1 MTSREDIETDDQLD
15 SKAKKQALKKELA
28 LRKSLSNEKAMKEII
43 SSVYRTGLNS
53 LSKGA
58 IKQLLIHLQKKD
70 NAILETSKKLQKEL
84 HNTIERGE
92 SERIKNLHNEL
103 DLQIKEWKDVQ
114 VELEDAEAA
123 YQQVF
128 LKERLI
134 KRLDERLFHLKEF
147 FILSL
152 IIFVIILLVFDLI
165 GWVEPKYIVPLFL
178 VDTFCCLIF
187 LANFFYELSLSQ
199 SKIWYIK
206 NHWIDFI
213 TSIPLPP
220 GELGIIRGGRSLR
233 LLRLLQFG
241 RLLRVLRIIF
251 TFWRGMEQLTRIL
264 DLRLMKRSLYLS
276 LAGIL
281 SGAMVINW
289 IEGHRDPAINSLP
302 ESIWWSF
309 TTMVTGGF
317 GDIYNP
323 NTTGGRTLTVILIIA
338 GMVLIGVFTATLTS
352 ILVRDD
358 SDSTREELGDLLDMV
373 TELKNNQDHVMKQ
386 LNIEP
391 APNSDETD

>member
-1 MTSREDIETDDQLD
+1 MNSSND
-15 SKAKKQALKKELA
+15 SNKKDLERSARQALKKERA
-28 LRKSLSNEKAMKEII
+28 LKKSLSNEKEMKEII
-43 SSVYRTGLNS
+43 SDVYGTGLKS
-53 LSKGA
+53 LEKGPV
-58 IKQLLIHLQKKD
+58 KQLLIHLQNRD
-70 NAILETSKKLQKEL
+70 NNILATSKKLQLELKE
-84 HNTIERGE
+84 TIQRGE
-92 SERIKNLHNEL
+92 SERIKKIHEEL

-123 YQQVF
+123 YQQAF
-128 LKERLI
+128 LKERLT
-134 KRLDERLFHLKEF
+134 KRMGSKPFRLKEF

-152 IIFVIILLVFDLI
+152 IIFVIVLLIFDLI
-165 GWVEPKYIVPLFL
+165 GWVEPKYIVPLFFI
-178 VDTFCCLIF
+178 DTLCCFIF

-199 SKIWYIK
+199 SKKWYIK

-281 SGAMVINW
+281 TGAMVINW
-289 IEGHRDPAINSLP
+289 TEGHRDPAINSIP

-358 SDSTREELGDLLDMV
+358 SDSTREELGDLLEV
-373 TELKNNQDHVMKQ
+373 VKELKNNQDHVMEQ
-386 LNIEP
+386 LNITAPVSEEEP
-391 APNSDETD
+391 